1 MIGPTEGRA
10 AAAPRDAGSGQ
21 AGFSAV
27 KTIVAVVL
35 FGILM
40 LGLVGIF
47 PLGLRTV
54 EKGEGMTAA
63 SSLAQDEIERLKQLR
78 AADPDLIAG
87 AHTDGGNPPLG
98 ANPPSWVVT
107 DDDPMAGMKR
117 LDMTVTFSERDV
129 MRTISMSTYLTP

>member
-1 MIGPTEGRA
+1 MSGRTEERA
-10 AAAPRDAGSGQ
+10 AAPSCRAAWGQ

-27 KTIVAVVL
+27 ETIVAVVL

-40 LGLVGIF
+40 LGFVGIF

-54 EKGEGMTAA
+54 EKGERMTAA

-87 AHTDGGNPPLG
+87 AHTDGANPILG
-98 ANPPSWVVT
+98 AYSRSWVVT

-117 LDMTVTFSERDV
+117 LDMTVTFSERGV
-129 MRTISMSTYLTP
+129 VRTINMSTYLTP